1 MQQSA
6 AEEKVKEVVVIVN
19 EKFALENVQFTAA
32 GFAKLMQEKGKK
44 QVANMLR
51 PEMLLLRNET
61 EVIIEIENSAQ
72 IESFEPVRQDFLDYL
87 RKNLNNSLVSIRMEE
102 KLADGTKKAYTPSE
116 KFETMMNKNPAIL
129 ELKKRLDMELD
140 Y

>member
-1 MQQSA
+1 
-6 AEEKVKEVVVIVN
+6 
-19 EKFALENVQFTAA
+19 
-32 GFAKLMQEKGKK
+32 
-44 QVANMLR
+44 
-51 PEMLLLRNET
+51 MLLLRNET